1 MDKLKVLSE
10 QLVRMRQM
18 NRYYHQQFLTDVR
31 LLLFITV
38 LMLTFVNSLTYYL
51 LPFVALFG
59 AVLLAFH
66 AHYLIFSRNF
76 SDYLEKQINKTA
88 DEKILIAHELENNY
102 FFPIQDK
109 KIVVASIGKSYSWFG
124 FVTLF
129 ITAYGIGIYAYG
141 ISNINFSD
149 SFIYLLVLTLIT
161 LITVTTGVW
170 WFILGVG
177 EKRLKDIYEK
187 YE

>member
-1 MDKLKVLSE
+1 M
-10 QLVRMRQM
+10 
-18 NRYYHQQFLTDVR
+18 
-31 LLLFITV
+31 
-38 LMLTFVNSLTYYL
+38 
-51 LPFVALFG
+51 
-59 AVLLAFH
+59 
-66 AHYLIFSRNF
+66 
-76 SDYLEKQINKTA
+76 
-88 DEKILIAHELENNY
+88 IAHELENNY

-149 SFIYLLVLTLIT
+149 SFIYLLVLSSIT